1 MEDDGPFGWHATL
14 QRIIPTARD
23 AATVTRLLARRP
35 THCPLMRC
43 AFERVLLQ
51 TLEAWSRDDPERVRP
66 AGRARRTLEPVLL
79 QTAHV
84 LQPRKGEAR

>member
-1 MEDDGPFGWHATL
+1 MEDDGTFGWHATL

-23 AATVTRLLARRP
+23 AAIVTRLLTRRP
-35 THCPLMRC
+35 THCPFMRC

-51 TLEAWSRDDPERVRP
+51 TLEAWSCNDSESVRP
-66 AGRARRTLEPVLL
+66 AGLARRTLEPVL